1 MKTSRRPF
9 PSTRRRA
16 SVGWPAAV
24 LLLACGQAWATTGVQ
39 VQLDYEG
46 KTLNGWL
53 TEVEQPRA
61 TILMLHGTL
70 AHANME
76 IMATLAE
83 VFAEYEVETL
93 RITLSLG
100 VSDRTGMFPC
110 DALQDHRQDDALDE
124 LAAWMRWL
132 EEKGRSDVVIL
143 GHSRGAG
150 QVAAYAATG
159 EGPTPMG
166 LVLVA
171 PAVLA
176 PGDLAGAYERRA
188 GTALEPLVDEARR
201 RIEDDEPASVLSDV
215 LFLHCEPAEVTART
229 FVAYYGRDD
238 GVDALDRI
246 RGVSMPVIVIAG
258 SEDPLTAALGP
269 AATALA
275 ASGAIAF
282 VTVDGADHFFR
293 DLYAYDAVEAVT
305 AWLDSSASQ

>member
-1 MKTSRRPF
+1 MKSTRRPG
-9 PSTRRRA
+9 PSTRCRA
-16 SVGWPAAV
+16 LIGWPAAI
-24 LLLACGQAWATTGVQ
+24 LLLACGQAWAATGEQ
-39 VQLDYEG
+39 VQIDYEG

-93 RITLSLG
+93 RVTLSLG

-110 DALQDHRQDDALDE
+110 DSLHDHRQDGALGE
-124 LAAWMRWL
+124 LAAWMNWL
-132 EEKGRSDVVIL
+132 EERGRSDVVIL

-159 EGPTPMG
+159 DGPAPVG

-171 PAVLA
+171 PAVRA
-176 PGDLAGAYERRA
+176 PGDLAGAYERQA
-188 GTALEPLVDEARR
+188 GTALEALVDDARR
-201 RIEDDEPASVLSDV
+201 RIEDGEPASVMSDV
-215 LFLHCEPAEVTART
+215 AFLYCDQADVTART

-238 GVDALDRI
+238 GVDALDQARE
-246 RGVSMPVIVIAG
+246 VPMPVMVIAG
-258 SEDPLTAALGP
+258 SDDPLTAALGP

-275 ASGAIAF
+275 RSGTVEF

-293 DLYAYDAVEAVT
+293 DLYAYDAVEAVI
-305 AWLDSSASQ
+305 AWLVSSASQ